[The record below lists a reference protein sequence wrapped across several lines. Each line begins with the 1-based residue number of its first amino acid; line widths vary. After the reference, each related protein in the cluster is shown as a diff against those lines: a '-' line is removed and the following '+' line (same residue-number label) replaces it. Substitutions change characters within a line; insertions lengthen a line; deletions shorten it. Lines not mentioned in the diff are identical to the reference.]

1 MSSGARFCFSLVAV
15 WLMHY
20 AAFAQST
27 SESVAQL
34 RTEAD
39 ACMADFVHAL
49 KSAGDDSKYF
59 FDGDVLAKAE
69 TSKTDLESLVKK
81 IDEQTDVLS
90 KKEVAISS
98 KSLPDAEKK
107 ELLGILA
114 EQKNPLQDLKG
125 RIAIFQQK
133 LVQFTQADASRWKET
148 FQSFESISGTERA
161 QEKLKAE
168 IATFLKAIP
177 FLKDLEKSPS
187 SAWKKKASTAQS
199 TPSPLASPRTEGKGG
214 IPQGPS
220 LQLQGGISIGETS
233 HSEAPATY
241 TVVAG
246 DTLRRIALQLNTSIE
261 SLEKANNLTSTSIL
275 KVGQTLVVGLASKSQ
290 AVQAPITPKS
300 ATNNPAQ
307 SAATPKAVNDASL
320 KEESFFQFPRWFVVG
335 FVLSVLIIIWGTSRS
350 SDALMGLGWISLI
363 LLVPIWLIWLIYL
376 WVLRVIASW

>member
-1 MSSGARFCFSLVAV
+1 MSSRAKFCLSLAAI

-34 RTEAD
+34 RREAD

-59 FDGDVLAKAE
+59 FDGDVLSKAE
-69 TSKTDLESLVKK
+69 TSKTDLESVVKK

-148 FQSFESISGTERA
+148 FQSFESISGIERA
-161 QEKLKAE
+161 QEKLKTE
-168 IATFLKAIP
+168 IVTFLKSIP
-177 FLKDLEKSPS
+177 FLKDLEKNPP
-187 SAWKKKASTAQS
+187 SAWKKKAPPAQS
-199 TPSPLASPRTEGKGG
+199 TPTPLASPRTEGKGG

-220 LQLQGGISIGETS
+220 LQLQGGFSIGGTS
-233 HSEAPATY
+233 QSEVPRSPSAS
-241 TVVAG
+241 
-246 DTLRRIALQLNTSIE
+246 R
-261 SLEKANNLTSTSIL
+261 STSSS
-275 KVGQTLVVGLASKSQ
+275 VA
-290 AVQAPITPKS
+290 
-300 ATNNPAQ
+300 NNPAQ

-376 WVLRVIASW
+376 WALRVIASW

>member
-1 MSSGARFCFSLVAV
+1 MRSRIRFCCSLAAI
-15 WLMHY
+15 WAMHC

-27 SESVAQL
+27 SESVARL

-39 ACMADFVHAL
+39 ACMADFVYAL
-49 KSAGDDSKYF
+49 KSAGDDFKYF
-59 FDGDVLAKAE
+59 FNGDVLAKAE

-81 IDEQTDVLS
+81 IDEQTDVLL

-98 KSLPDAEKK
+98 KSLPDAEKN
-107 ELLGILA
+107 ELLAILA
-114 EQKNPLQDLKG
+114 GQKKPLQDLKG

-133 LVQFTQADASRWKET
+133 LGQFTQADASRWKET
-148 FQSFESISGTERA
+148 FQSFECISGTERA
-161 QEKLKAE
+161 QEKLKTE
-168 IATFLKAIP
+168 IVTFLKSIP
-177 FLKDLEKSPS
+177 FLKDLEKNPP
-187 SAWKKKASTAQS
+187 SAWKKKAPPAQS
-199 TPSPLASPRTEGKGG
+199 PSTPLASSRTEGKGG

-233 HSEAPATY
+233 QSEVPRSPSASRTASNS
-241 TVVAG
+241 VV
-246 DTLRRIALQLNTSIE
+246 
-261 SLEKANNLTSTSIL
+261 K
-275 KVGQTLVVGLASKSQ
+275 
-290 AVQAPITPKS
+290 
-300 ATNNPAQ
+300 NPTQ
-307 SAATPKAVNDASL
+307 SAATPKPDNDVSL